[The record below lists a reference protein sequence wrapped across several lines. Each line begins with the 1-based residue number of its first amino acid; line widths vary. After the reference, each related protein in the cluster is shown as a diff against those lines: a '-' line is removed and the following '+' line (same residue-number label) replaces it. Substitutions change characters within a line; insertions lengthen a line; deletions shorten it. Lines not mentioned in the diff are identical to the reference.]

1 MAKTIYQICEM
12 EHIWHTPNII
22 HIVQGQGAELDSL
35 RTGSTPAAREE
46 RSQGER

>member
-22 HIVQGQGAELDSL
+22 HIVQQIESYEAYMSNLLNISD
-35 RTGSTPAAREE
+35 ANDF
-46 RSQGER
+46 